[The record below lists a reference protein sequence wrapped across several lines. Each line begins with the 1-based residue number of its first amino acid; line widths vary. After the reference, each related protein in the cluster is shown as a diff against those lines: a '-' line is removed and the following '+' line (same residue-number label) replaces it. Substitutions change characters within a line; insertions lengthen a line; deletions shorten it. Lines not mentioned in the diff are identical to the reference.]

1 MVDLQDAVGVIIE
14 VGVNDLIV
22 PVEAIGV
29 EIIGEGASGCALL
42 SMCFGVLVGEEIS
55 APMHCRT
62 KSFRSSSEFSGIS
75 NVSSAFHDVDLTTGW
90 PLSVLVVSGKR
101 PNGGPEPI
109 SLGQLGLDLDSAVL
123 ESEGVDGGQFSTHNG
138 VDVMISITRPAASIE
153 EIASALV
160 GRRSTPKFIGVSSSH
175 ELSSNLILSEDRLDV
190 ELSVLSEGGSP
201 VVVIDLE
208 LPVTSSGESDV
219 VPPLIKVQEIKVI
232 LKDKL
237 RTCQEEQS
245 E

>member
-1 MVDLQDAVGVIIE
+1 MGL
-14 VGVNDLIV
+14 
-22 PVEAIGV
+22 
-29 EIIGEGASGCALL
+29 
-42 SMCFGVLVGEEIS
+42 GVLVGEVIS
-55 APMHCRT
+55 TPMHGRAEGL
-62 KSFRSSSEFSGIS
+62 RSSSEFFGVS

-109 SLGQLGLDLDSAVL
+109 SLGKLGLDLDSAVL
-123 ESEGVDGGQFSTHNG
+123 ESEGVDRGQFSTHNG
-138 VDVMISITRPAASIE
+138 IDVVVSVAGPAASIE
-153 EIASALV
+153 EGTSALI
-160 GRRSTPKFIGVSSSH
+160 GRRSTPKFIGVASSH

-190 ELSVLSEGGSP
+190 ELSILREGGSP

-237 RTCQEEQS
+237 RACQEE
-245 E
+245 